1 MLLESRLPRIL
12 LSIIYI
18 IVISAGVGVEHN
30 IGGSL
35 AVCSLHLAFRLLPD
49 NCFCLSNKNYFS
61 KELHEDVFDS
71 ISLVSSIVGC
81 IFGVLQRALG
91 DSGVAVS
98 VCLAL
103 VTTVSFAIGKS
114 VPPKKTYASPGID
127 ADELF
132 AEDEEV

>member
-49 NCFCLSNKNYFS
+49 NCYCLSDKNYFS
-61 KELHEDVFDS
+61 KELTEDVFDS
-71 ISLVSSIVGC
+71 IALVSSIVGC

-103 VTTVSFAIGKS
+103 VTTVAFAIGKS
-114 VPPKKTYASPGID
+114 VPPKKPYSTPVID
-127 ADELF
+127 SDDLF
-132 AEDEEV
+132 AEEDA